1 MDNFN
6 LLQWPAMVVT
16 LLASWLVASASE
28 KKRRWGFWVFLL
40 SNMLWA
46 AWGLKTNAYALIIL
60 QTGLMVMNIKGAIE
74 NRRRS
79 RN

>member
-1 MDNFN
+1 
-6 LLQWPAMVVT
+6 
-16 LLASWLVASASE
+16 
-28 KKRRWGFWVFLL
+28 
-40 SNMLWA
+40 MLWA